1 MRTLAIDF
9 GSRNVGL
16 ALSDEHGKIAFPHG
30 VVSNDS
36 SLEETITSLIR
47 QKKVERIVVGE
58 SRDFLGNPN
67 PIMKKAKQFAD
78 SLADRT
84 KLNVE
89 YEPEALTT
97 VQALK
102 ARMGNAKP
110 TAAKPHRRE
119 SVLAGGGHFDD
130 TAATFILQHYLER
143 KRNEDQ
149 KLQGHERHAIN

>member
-1 MRTLAIDF
+1 MRTLGIDF

-16 ALSDEHGKIAFPHG
+16 SLSDEHGKIAFPHG
-30 VVSNDS
+30 VVTNDS
-36 SLEETITSLIR
+36 SLEDTLTTLIR
-47 QKKVERIVVGE
+47 QKKVQRIVVGE

-84 KLNVE
+84 KLTVE
-89 YEPEALTT
+89 YEPEVLTT

-102 ARMGNAKP
+102 ARMGNEKP
-110 TAAKPHRRE
+110 VAKPHRKE
-119 SVLAGGGHFDD
+119 SVLSGGGHFDD

-149 KLQGHERHAIN
+149 KLQSHERHAIN